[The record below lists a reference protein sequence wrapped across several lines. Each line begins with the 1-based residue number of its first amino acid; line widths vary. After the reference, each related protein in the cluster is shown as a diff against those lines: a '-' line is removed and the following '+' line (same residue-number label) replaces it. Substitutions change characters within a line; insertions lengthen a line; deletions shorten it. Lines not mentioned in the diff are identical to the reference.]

1 MKKQINSTIEAHL
14 VRSAFYI
21 LLLLAVCVIPFALAQ
36 RNTIAPKAAMSNPA
50 RAATGAPQIAARSI
64 GAANVSGAQSI
75 NQSLLPNDIPPGS
88 PVSPTGGCVPAPWQF
103 AADLPLDLY
112 GAAGASDGTFFYA
125 AGGYSFSQAITLAV
139 FNRYDPVSNSWAPLP
154 DMPQAAIMAVA
165 VYYPPTNKI
174 YVFGGEDAGSG
185 TNYNIT
191 RIYDIAGNSWTTG
204 ANMPDV
210 RSFMAA
216 GYVPATGMIYLLG
229 GYNTGTVDSAQPNTW
244 QYDPA
249 ADSWTDLTGTD
260 PYPHAAGGFAYGVIN
275 NKLYISG
282 GRDANINIINDTYE
296 FDPQAPAGSRYTQKT
311 DQPGTFQNNVPGSA
325 SASGVLW
332 VFGGG
337 NPFVADSKSK
347 IVRQPEVAPFELRT
361 AAFPWP
367 FARGLKPPKQP
378 ATSSSG
384 RFYDPVTDTW
394 SSSPD
399 MNTMR
404 SFTSGGSIG
413 ESLLIAA
420 GGFDGV
426 GTVIT
431 VETEA
436 VCGGP
441 TPSPSPTPTATPTP
455 SSTATPSCS
464 PIVVVGAID
473 VSDPTQTDRLFRSG
487 NPGACGALNICPGLF
502 GDGQQHRY
510 DSYTFSNMLGVT
522 QCVTVDIDTACTGT
536 NAIFAT
542 AYLGSFD
549 PADVCGNY
557 LADEGDSPNPTQP
570 FSFDLPAE
578 QTVVLVV
585 AEINANAGCSGYTM
599 TVNGLCAPVTPSP
612 TPTPTP
618 TVTPTPTPRVTPRPR
633 PTPVHPRPTPHPRPS
648 PPG

>member
-1 MKKQINSTIEAHL
+1 
-14 VRSAFYI
+14 
-21 LLLLAVCVIPFALAQ
+21 
-36 RNTIAPKAAMSNPA
+36 MSNPA
-50 RAATGAPQIAARSI
+50 HAATGAPQIAARSI
-64 GAANVSGAQSI
+64 GAATVSGSQSI
-75 NQSLLPNDIPPGS
+75 NQSLSPNDIQPGP

-103 AADLPLDLY
+103 AADMPLDLY
-112 GAAGASDGTFFYA
+112 GAAGASDGAFFYA
-125 AGGYSFSQAITLAV
+125 AGGYSFSQATTLAL
-139 FNRYDPVSNSWAPLP
+139 FKRYDPVLNSWIPLP

-174 YVFGGEDAGSG
+174 YVFGGEDADTG
-185 TNYNIT
+185 TNYNMT

-204 ANMPDV
+204 ASMPDV

-249 ADSWTDLTGTD
+249 ANTWADLTATD

-275 NKLYISG
+275 DKLYISG
-282 GRDANINIINDTYE
+282 GRDANVNIINDTYK
-296 FDPQAPAGSRYTQKT
+296 FDPQAPAGSRYTQRT

-337 NPFVADSKSK
+337 NPFVADNKSK
-347 IVRQPEVAPFELRT
+347 AVHQPTVVPFEPGK

-367 FARGLKPPKQP
+367 FVSGLKPPKQP
-378 ATSSSG
+378 ATSGNG

-399 MNTMR
+399 MNIMR
-404 SFTSGGSIG
+404 SFTCGGAIG

-441 TPSPSPTPTATPTP
+441 TPSPSPTPSATPTP
-455 SSTATPSCS
+455 SSTAIPSCT
-464 PIVVVGAID
+464 PIAVFGAID

-487 NPGACGALNICPGLF
+487 NPGACDTLNICPGPF
-502 GDGQQHRY
+502 GDGQQHHY

-549 PADVCGNY
+549 PADICANY

-570 FSFDLPAE
+570 FSFDLPAG

-585 AEINANAGCSGYTM
+585 AEVNANAGCSGYSM
-599 TVNGLCAPVTPSP
+599 TVNGLCTPVTPSP